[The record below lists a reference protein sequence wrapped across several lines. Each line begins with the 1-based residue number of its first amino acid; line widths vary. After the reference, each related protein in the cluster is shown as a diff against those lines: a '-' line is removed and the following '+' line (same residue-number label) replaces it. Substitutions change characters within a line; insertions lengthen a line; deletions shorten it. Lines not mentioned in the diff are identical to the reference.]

1 MIALHETEE
10 LEALRARLEEQY
22 EGHTERM
29 AQLLAPQNPPKRG
42 RDGRGGNPAAT
53 AAALSASRRALT
65 EVARALQRMAEG
77 TYGRCERCTET
88 IPVAQLELRPTERFC
103 PGCH

>member
-42 RDGRGGNPAAT
+42 RAGNPAAT

-88 IPVAQLELRPTERFC
+88 IPVAHLELRPTDRFC
-103 PGCH
+103 PTCH